1 MLVMCVST
9 IDPELSVSTRKRKD
23 DSILGNFPVS
33 WLYLLPALVFFLGWQ
48 IYPILRVFWLSFTD
62 YFFLAQAN
70 NDSWV
75 GLANYRE
82 AFRDPLVW
90 QGIWRAALFTALF
103 LPGMIFLPMIL
114 AAMVDRYE
122 NPKTATFLRIVLLI
136 PAMIPGP
143 LVFILWKWMYDLYI
157 GPINYFLVDV
167 TGLYTLYNQPQ
178 WLGDDQ
184 LVFFSIA
191 AMSWWWGLGYHT
203 MFYLAGMATIPKD
216 LYDAARVD
224 GANELRLF
232 IDVTFQRLRPIIL
245 VLVVLRFGTAMAA
258 IDEFIILGGGAADQ
272 SRPTFTWT
280 VYMRQIAFD
289 MGLWRQS
296 YAAAVGWIG
305 TIAMLI
311 VVIAMFRI
319 FRPKD

>member
-1 MLVMCVST
+1 MTVASINQNQT
-9 IDPELSVSTRKRKD
+9 IATANRKE

-33 WLYLLPALVFFLGWQ
+33 WIYILPALVFFFGWQ
-48 IYPILRVFWLSFTD
+48 IYPILRVAWLSFTNY
-62 YFFLAQAN
+62 YFLTPAM
-70 NDSWV
+70 NDNWV

-90 QGIWRAALFTALF
+90 KGIGRAAQFTAIF

-114 AAMVDRYE
+114 AAMVDRYQ
-122 NPKTATFLRIVLLI
+122 NPKVATFLRIVLLI

-167 TGLYTLYNQPQ
+167 FGIYDLYTQPQ
-178 WLGDDQ
+178 WLGDKQ

-191 AMSWWWGLGYHT
+191 IMAWWWGLGYHT
-203 MFYLAGMATIPKD
+203 MFYLAGLATIPRD

-232 IDVTFQRLRPIIL
+232 IDITFQRLRPIIL

-258 IDEFIILGGGAADQ
+258 IDEFLILGGGAADK

-280 VYMRQIAFD
+280 VYMREIAFY
-289 MGLWRQS
+289 MGNWRQS

-305 TIAMLI
+305 TLFMLA
-311 VVIAMFRI
+311 VVIGMFRV
-319 FRPKD
+319 FRSRD